1 MRLFRKYALL
11 LCCLGVSGVRA
22 QEPAMNYD
30 ESRVPAY
37 TLPDPLTM
45 SDGRRVADAEGWM
58 SERRPELLALFES
71 QIYGKAPGRPEGVHF
86 EVLSEDRYALS
97 NMATR
102 KEIAVYFTDDEEHFM
117 TLLLYVPNKRTD
129 AVPVFLGLNFKG
141 NHTICDDPLVTPSTL
156 RTEPG
161 KGPSEGFPRAAAASR
176 WPVEMLIANGY
187 GLATVYRGDIDPDYD
202 DGFQNGVHPLFYRDG
217 QTRPAPDEWGTIA
230 AWAWGLSRAMD
241 YLETD
246 EDVDAGRVAV
256 IGHSRLGKAALWAG
270 AVDTRFALVVSNDS
284 GCGGA
289 ALARRRYAETVARIN
304 RLFPHWFCDNYKR
317 YAGNEDALPVD
328 QHELIALIAPRPVYI
343 ASAAGDKWA
352 DVKGEFLAGV
362 HRHPRLRAVRIGG
375 ALRYGTA
382 AGGRTLRV
390 GPDRLPRPFGRP
402 RHHALR
408 LAAIREVCRQ
418 LFEITLKQTTI
429 HEKPVSKTVPCHR
442 VPGNFPFGVRADL
455 RSGPFGRVAV
465 PDGRDGFPPR
475 IAFAQVQP

>member
-1 MRLFRKYALL
+1 
-11 LCCLGVSGVRA
+11 
-22 QEPAMNYD
+22 MNYD

-45 SDGRRVADAEGWM
+45 SDGRRVADTEGWM

-317 YAGNEDALPVD
+317 YAGDEDALPVD

-343 ASAAGDKWA
+343 ASAAEDKWA

-362 HRHPRLRAVRIGG
+362 HATPVYELFGSEGLYGTEPPPADEPCMSGRIGYHV
-375 ALRYGTA
+375 RS
-382 AGGRTLRV
+382 GGH
-390 GPDRLPRPFGRP
+390 D
-402 RHHALR
+402 
-408 LAAIREVCRQ
+408 
-418 LFEITLKQTTI
+418 ITLYDWRQFVK
-429 HEKPVSKTVPCHR
+429 
-442 VPGNFPFGVRADL
+442 FADNYL
-455 RSGPFGRVAV
+455 K
-465 PDGRDGFPPR
+465 
-475 IAFAQVQP
+475 

>member
-45 SDGRRVADAEGWM
+45 SDGRRVADAEDWM

-317 YAGNEDALPVD
+317 YAGDEDALPVD

-343 ASAAGDKWA
+343 ASAAEDKWA

-362 HRHPRLRAVRIGG
+362 HATPVYELFGSEGLYGTEPPPADEPCMSGRIGYHV
-375 ALRYGTA
+375 RS
-382 AGGRTLRV
+382 GGH
-390 GPDRLPRPFGRP
+390 D
-402 RHHALR
+402 
-408 LAAIREVCRQ
+408 
-418 LFEITLKQTTI
+418 ITLYDWRQFVK
-429 HEKPVSKTVPCHR
+429 
-442 VPGNFPFGVRADL
+442 FADNYL
-455 RSGPFGRVAV
+455 K
-465 PDGRDGFPPR
+465 
-475 IAFAQVQP
+475 